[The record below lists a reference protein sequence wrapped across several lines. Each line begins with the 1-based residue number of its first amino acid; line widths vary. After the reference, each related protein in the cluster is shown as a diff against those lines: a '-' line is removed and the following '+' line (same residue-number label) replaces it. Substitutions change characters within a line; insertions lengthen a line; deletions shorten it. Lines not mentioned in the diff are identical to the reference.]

1 LRPRRRLTNRRL
13 KVYSSEENPATPVT
27 TFGVD
32 FVLHFMHQRC
42 LVSESEVDMFAM
54 MQIAG

>member
-1 LRPRRRLTNRRL
+1 M
-13 KVYSSEENPATPVT
+13 PVT
-27 TFGVD
+27 AFGVD